1 MSSRDSTEPTTERLL
16 ESPESFLIRPTVQM
30 AYFAFFGVTILLAL
44 LGGLFSRV
52 AAERYWM

>member
-1 MSSRDSTEPTTERLL
+1 MSSRDSAEPITRRLL
-16 ESPESFLIRPTVQM
+16 ESPEFLIRPTVQM

>member
-1 MSSRDSTEPTTERLL
+1 MSSRDSSEPTVQRLL
-16 ESPESFLIRPTVQM
+16 ESRELQIRPTIQM

>member
-1 MSSRDSTEPTTERLL
+1 MSSRDSGEPTAQWLL
-16 ESPESFLIRPTVQM
+16 ESRESLIKPTVQM
-30 AYFAFFGVTILLAL
+30 AYFVFFGVTILLAL

>member
-1 MSSRDSTEPTTERLL
+1 MSSRDSGEPITRRLL
-16 ESPESFLIRPTVQM
+16 ESREFLLGPTVQM

>member
-1 MSSRDSTEPTTERLL
+1 MSSRDSGEPTAKRLL
-16 ESPESFLIRPTVQM
+16 ESREFQFRPTFQM

>member
-1 MSSRDSTEPTTERLL
+1 MTWRLL
-16 ESPESFLIRPTVQM
+16 ESREFLFRPTVQM

>member
-1 MSSRDSTEPTTERLL
+1 MSSRDSGEPNIWRLL
-16 ESPESFLIRPTVQM
+16 ESREFLIEPTVQM

>member
-1 MSSRDSTEPTTERLL
+1 MSSRDSTEPASQRLL
-16 ESPESFLIRPTVQM
+16 ESRESLIRPTVQM

>member
-1 MSSRDSTEPTTERLL
+1 MSSRDSGERITRRLL
-16 ESPESFLIRPTVQM
+16 ESREFLLRPTVQM

>member
-16 ESPESFLIRPTVQM
+16 ESSESLIRPTVQM

>member
-1 MSSRDSTEPTTERLL
+1 MSSRDSGWPSLRRLL
-16 ESPESFLIRPTVQM
+16 ESREFLIRPTVQM

>member
-1 MSSRDSTEPTTERLL
+1 MSSRDSTDPTTERLL
-16 ESPESFLIRPTVQM
+16 ESREFLIRPTFRM

>member
-1 MSSRDSTEPTTERLL
+1 MSSRDSGEPKAQRLL
-16 ESPESFLIRPTVQM
+16 ESRQSLFKPTVQM
-30 AYFAFFGVTILLAL
+30 AYFVFFGVTILLAL

>member
-1 MSSRDSTEPTTERLL
+1 MSSRDSGEPTAQRLL
-16 ESPESFLIRPTVQM
+16 ENRESLIKPTVQM
-30 AYFAFFGVTILLAL
+30 AYFVFFGVTILLAL

>member
-1 MSSRDSTEPTTERLL
+1 MSSRNSSEPTPLRLL
-16 ESPESFLIRPTVQM
+16 ESRESLIKPTVQM

>member
-1 MSSRDSTEPTTERLL
+1 MTERLL
-16 ESPESFLIRPTVQM
+16 ESPEFLIKPTVQM

-44 LGGLFSRV
+44 LVGLFSRV

>member
-1 MSSRDSTEPTTERLL
+1 MSSRDSGWPSLRRLL
-16 ESPESFLIRPTVQM
+16 ESRESLIRPTVQM

>member
-1 MSSRDSTEPTTERLL
+1 MSSRDSSEPEVQRLL
-16 ESPESFLIRPTVQM
+16 ESRELQIRPTIQM

>member
-1 MSSRDSTEPTTERLL
+1 MSSHDSSELMVMLLL
-16 ESPESFLIRPTVQM
+16 ESPETQSSSSDQM

>member
-1 MSSRDSTEPTTERLL
+1 MSSRDSGDPTAQRLL
-16 ESPESFLIRPTVQM
+16 ESRESLIKPTVQM
-30 AYFAFFGVTILLAL
+30 AYFVFFGVTILLAL

>member
-1 MSSRDSTEPTTERLL
+1 MSSRDSTEPTTGRLL
-16 ESPESFLIRPTVQM
+16 ESRESLIRPIVQM